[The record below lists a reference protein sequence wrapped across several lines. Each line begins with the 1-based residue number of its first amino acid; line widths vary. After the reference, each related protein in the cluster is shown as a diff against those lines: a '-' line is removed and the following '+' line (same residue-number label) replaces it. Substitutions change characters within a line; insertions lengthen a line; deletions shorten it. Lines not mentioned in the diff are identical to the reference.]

1 VSPAG
6 SRAVLCSLGAGRGPL
21 DFGGEED
28 ALPPAVRGGDGLQL
42 QEVQQHLDLRAER
55 EGPAAQSGGAPHP
68 GGTRAPHSRRTARWG
83 RSREPQ
89 PGAEGGAAALSADL
103 GHLPCAARWEPLPG
117 HGGSGPAGRGH
128 RSRPGRRGHRTWD
141 MTSRDQLSVMEM
153 AWLGLAGGLFSFSE
167 GRSSV
172 GPNTVAR
179 LCRDILFTVSFSATL
194 WGVGGELP

>member
-1 VSPAG
+1 MASSCRKYSSTWTCGRSGRGRRLRAGEPPTPAG
-6 SRAVLCSLGAGRGPL
+6 
-21 DFGGEED
+21 
-28 ALPPAVRGGDGLQL
+28 
-42 QEVQQHLDLRAER
+42 
-55 EGPAAQSGGAPHP
+55 P
-68 GGTRAPHSRRTARWG
+68 GAPHSRRTARWG

-89 PGAEGGAAALSADL
+89 PRAEGGAAALSPDL

-194 WGVGGELP
+194 WGGGGRTAVTPPGGWGRGGGRGLLPS